1 MRANQ
6 SVLRGYIGA
15 LFVGGAILGGA
26 APAQAGVIVSYPSF
40 AGTCGTT
47 LTCVGSTAESGSV
60 LRVTPATTSQSGAG
74 YSTTPITLGTNAT
87 FSTTFQFQITNPG
100 GINPAD
106 GITFVLAKNSSGL
119 GGNGGSLGYAGVPNS
134 VAIEFDTY
142 NNGGVDLS
150 SNHVAIDTNG
160 VLTDTNSVNPYGVST
175 CDFNSGYTQAGCLSN
190 GHIWTATIG
199 YTGALL
205 TVSAQDGTNPVQ
217 TLINSFPID
226 IASNLGT
233 DNAFVGFT
241 GSTGAGF
248 ENQDILNW
256 KLANDT
262 SLAPTVPEPAS
273 IALLGMGLLGLG
285 VARWRK
291 QST

>member
-1 MRANQ
+1 MHANQ

-26 APAQAGVIVSYPSF
+26 APAQAGVIVNYASF
-40 AGTCGTT
+40 AGACGTT

-60 LRVTPATTSQSGAG
+60 LRVTPAAYSQSGAG

-100 GINPAD
+100 GVSPAD

-119 GGNGGSLGYAGVPNS
+119 GGNGGSLGYVGVPNS
-134 VAIEFDTY
+134 VAIEFDTF

-160 VLTDTNSVNPYGVST
+160 VLTDTKSVNPYGVST
-175 CDFNSGYTQAGCLSN
+175 CDFSSGYTQAGCLSN

-199 YTGALL
+199 YTGTQL

-217 TLINSFPID
+217 TLINSFPIN
-226 IASNLGT
+226 IASNLGSNT
-233 DNAFVGFT
+233 AFVGFT

-256 KLANDT
+256 KLANNT
-262 SLAPTVPEPAS
+262 SLAVPEPAS
-273 IALLGMGLLGLG
+273 IALLGIGLLGLG
-285 VARWRK
+285 VARRRK